1 MNKKTS
7 RELRSRKRTV
17 GFMCC
22 VAMLVALAAPPAR
35 ADFITPYSLTDFI
48 LANTNADGT
57 VITPDGGAS
66 IILTGGNN
74 GSGMPGFTTFVATS
88 VSSGLVQFQFSY
100 SSMDIPGQDIAGYLV
115 GNVFTFLAD
124 TDGTSS
130 TNPVS
135 FSVGAGQSFGFE
147 VKTVDNEFEPGILTV
162 TNFSAPPPGGSVTT
176 SVPEPGGGSLV
187 LAAAIAVG
195 LCQRILRRPLQ
206 RREE

>member
-17 GFMCC
+17 VLMCC
-22 VAMLVALAAPPAR
+22 AAMLVALAAPPAR

-48 LANTNADGT
+48 LANTNADGA

-74 GSGMPGFTTFVATS
+74 GSGMPGSTTLVATS

-162 TNFSAPPPGGSVTT
+162 SNFSAPTGSSSTT
-176 SVPEPGGGSLV
+176 SVPEPGGAELI
-187 LAAAIAVG
+187 LIAAIAIG
-195 LCQRILRRPLQ
+195 LCQRILRRALQ

>member
-7 RELRSRKRTV
+7 RELRSRKRTALFV
-17 GFMCC
+17 CC
-22 VAMLVALAAPPAR
+22 IATLVALAAPPAK
-35 ADFITPYSLTDFI
+35 ADFITPYALTDFTLTNI
-48 LANTNADGT
+48 NADGT
-57 VITPDGGAS
+57 VTPNGAAS
-66 IILTGGNN
+66 IVLTGGNN
-74 GSGMPGFTTFVATS
+74 GSGTPGFTTLVATS
-88 VSSGLVQFQFSY
+88 VASGLVQFQFSY
-100 SSMDIPGQDIAGYLV
+100 SSLDMPGQDIAGFLV

-135 FSVGAGQSFGFE
+135 FSVGAGQTFGFE

-162 TNFSAPPPGGSVTT
+162 TNFSAPPPGGSSTT

-195 LCQRILRRPLQ
+195 LCERILRRALR